1 MRRILRCIA
10 KTYDEVQAGIDA
22 DALFVAKLQQK
33 EKEGDFIHLKRE
45 KLSKNMGG
53 YEHSQLKAKHLQKIQ
68 VKDSIEAT
76 GVIAKGFLKNITV
89 LREEV
94 STPIEPL
101 LRDCYSL
108 KVSCWDASK
117 DAYTLLR
124 SFKSIF
130 RFEDHRP
137 GFGLM
142 IENGSNGVD
151 LLRTPRIRVSGLQGF
166 NSSLEFCSWDF
177 LGPP

>member
-108 KVSCWDASK
+108 KMASK
-117 DAYTLLR
+117 FIKEMRL
-124 SFKSIF
+124 
-130 RFEDHRP
+130 
-137 GFGLM
+137 
-142 IENGSNGVD
+142 NGVWMGGNGKFSIHERSKASFNVTWGLGSQGFKASTLYLNSALGTSWD
-151 LLRTPRIRVSGLQGF
+151 LLDQILAAIDR
-166 NSSLEFCSWDF
+166 
-177 LGPP
+177 

>member
-108 KVSCWDASK
+108 KIERSGEGVSKNEGC
-117 DAYTLLR
+117 TLL
-124 SFKSIF
+124 FILELNLEAKVAAALVPKEGDVADF
-130 RFEDHRP
+130 RTKQ
-137 GFGLM
+137 
-142 IENGSNGVD
+142 GSKELVILVGVVVA
-151 LLRTPRIRVSGLQGF
+151 LV
-166 NSSLEFCSWDF
+166 
-177 LGPP
+177 